1 MIDDDSRESNL
12 LIQFPCDFPIKIIG
26 KSGFDFEAEVLTI
39 IRKHIPNLSEGAI
52 VLTPSEK
59 GNYLSITA
67 TVYVES
73 QAQLD
78 GLYKA
83 LVGSKLVM
91 MVL

>member
-1 MIDDDSRESNL
+1 LILPVNTKKTL
-12 LIQFPCDFPIKIIG
+12 LNFPTHFPIKILG
-26 KSGFDFEAEVLTI
+26 KADFSFESTVITI
-39 IRKHIPNLSEGAI
+39 IRKHIPNLSEGA
-52 VLTPSEK
+52 VQLKSSQK

-78 GLYKA
+78 ALYQE
-83 LVGSKLVM
+83 LVDCELVL